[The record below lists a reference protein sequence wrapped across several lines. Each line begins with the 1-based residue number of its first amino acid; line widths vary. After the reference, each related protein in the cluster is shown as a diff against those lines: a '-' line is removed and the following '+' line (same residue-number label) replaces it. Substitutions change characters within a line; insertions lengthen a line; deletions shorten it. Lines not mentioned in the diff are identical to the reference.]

1 MWPCRSK
8 ARGEARVENG
18 PTQAKSGLEWATG
31 HPFRCP
37 IYHPGASGCFSAQ
50 VSVQKTD
57 AKLGQS
63 ATLRFRIVSASNIG
77 LALDSHENRMPCSL
91 GATEEALL
99 AMKKNPWRAVIEVG
113 FIVFLFY
120 SNLLMGEFE
129 RSGMGQ
135 KRGLAWAIEDVFSA
149 ANFEIA
155 MIAAILGYIL
165 LEFLRKRF

>member
-1 MWPCRSK
+1 
-8 ARGEARVENG
+8 
-18 PTQAKSGLEWATG
+18 
-31 HPFRCP
+31 
-37 IYHPGASGCFSAQ
+37 
-50 VSVQKTD
+50 
-57 AKLGQS
+57 
-63 ATLRFRIVSASNIG
+63 
-77 LALDSHENRMPCSL
+77 MPCSL